1 MVTDKVKELAEI
13 EARAIELKKAIAQE
27 RAKELA
33 ALPEQYGFGSMKE
46 FISALKAVG
55 GNTEKKTAPTGRKKR
70 ARITPELK
78 ESVVKALGE
87 KKAASAIAEE
97 HGISVASV
105 NVIKKGAGLVK
116 ARK

>member
-1 MVTDKVKELAEI
+1 
-13 EARAIELKKAIAQE
+13 
-27 RAKELA
+27 
-33 ALPEQYGFGSMKE
+33 MKE
-46 FISALKAVG
+46 FIAALRGVG
-55 GNTEKKTAPTGRKKR
+55 GDAKKSAPKGRKKR
-70 ARITPELK
+70 ARITAELK
-78 ESVVKALGE
+78 EIVVKALGE